1 MTMQGIDI
9 SSYQAGIDVTSG
21 AVPLDFVIVKATQG
35 STYVNP
41 DCVRAV
47 EQALAAGKC
56 AGVYHYIDGS
66 GAQVEADRF
75 YDQCAGWNGRVMWC
89 VDWESGSNTAWGDL
103 GYLEQFCRRL
113 AGRCGHRLM
122 LYASSAVFPWQL
134 CETLG
139 MGRWV
144 AQYADMGPTGY
155 QDHPWGEGSYQC
167 DIRQYSATGRLPGW
181 AGDLDLDLAYITRE
195 QWLACIGEENDM
207 QLTDTIRRPDGHE
220 ATVGDI
226 LAYLDLRIE
235 ALSRITRPDGRTVDL
250 ATIAAYN
257 DQRLERLE
265 AIIAGRGL
273 RKVNPDGSESED
285 TTDLATEAA
294 WAPANVARILQ
305 SCGIS
310 DEQIAQIK
318 QAVAAAK
325 IQVSIVGPTPAV
337 EGDDTAP
344 DGGTVVVQ
352 AGETLAQ
359 IAAAHGTTVADILA
373 VNPGRGDGNSLRGG
387 DVLTLPAA
395 D

>member
-1 MTMQGIDI
+1 MTMRGIDI
-9 SSYQAGIDVTSG
+9 SSYQAGIDLTLVPCDF
-21 AVPLDFVIVKATQG
+21 AVVKATQG
-35 STYVNP
+35 TGYMNP

-66 GAQVEADRF
+66 GVGEADFFADQISGWVGRVLVCLDWEPGSNARWGDTGYLAQVIDRVRERT
-75 YDQCAGWNGRVMWC
+75 GRPPV
-89 VDWESGSNTAWGDL
+89 V
-103 GYLEQFCRRL
+103 
-113 AGRCGHRLM
+113 
-122 LYASSAVFPWQL
+122 YASASAFPWQT
-134 CETLG
+134 CTDRG
-139 MGRWV
+139 CGTWV
-144 AQYADMGPTGY
+144 AQYADMNPTGH
-155 QDHPWGEGSYQC
+155 QDHPWGEGAYQC

-181 AGDLDLDLAYITRE
+181 DGDLDLDKAYITRE
-195 QWLACIGEENDM
+195 QWLAYTGEENDM
-207 QLTDTIRRPDGHE
+207 QLTDIIRRPDGHE
-220 ATVGDI
+220 ATVNDV
-226 LAYLDLRIE
+226 LAYLDQRIE

-250 ATIAAYN
+250 ATIAAYA

-265 AIIAGRGL
+265 SIVYGSGL
-273 RKVNPDGSESED
+273 RAKNPDGSD
-285 TTDLATEAA
+285 TDQTTDLATEAA

-305 SCGIS
+305 ASGVS
-310 DEQIAQIK
+310 DEQIAQIR
-318 QAVAAAK
+318 QAIVDAK

-373 VNPGRGDGNSLRGG
+373 ANPGRGDGNSLRAG

>member
-1 MTMQGIDI
+1 MTMRGIDI
-9 SSYQAGIDVTSG
+9 SSYQAGIDVTG
-21 AVPLDFVIVKATQG
+21 GTVPLDFVIVKATQG
-35 STYVNP
+35 TGYVNP

-56 AGVYHYIDGS
+56 VGVYHYIDGS
-66 GAQVEADRF
+66 GAQAEADRF
-75 YDQCAGWNGRVMWC
+75 YDACARWAGRVMWC
-89 VDWESGSNTAWGDL
+89 VDWEPGSNSRWGDL
-103 GYLEQFCRRL
+103 GYLGAVIDRVRERV
-113 AGRCGHRLM
+113 GHPPVV
-122 LYASSAVFPWQL
+122 YASAAAFPWQT
-134 CETLG
+134 CAARGCGT
-139 MGRWV
+139 WV
-144 AQYADMGPTGY
+144 AQYADMTQTGY
-155 QDHPWGEGSYQC
+155 QDHPWNEGAYQC

-181 AGDLDLDLAYITRE
+181 AGDLDLDKAYITRE
-195 QWLACIGEENDM
+195 QWLACTGEGNDM

-220 ATVGDI
+220 ATVNDV
-226 LAYLDLRIE
+226 LAYLDQRIE

-250 ATIAAYN
+250 ATIAAYA

-265 AIIAGRGL
+265 SIVYGSGL
-273 RKVNPDGSESED
+273 RAKSPDGSD
-285 TTDLATEAA
+285 TDQTTDLATEAA
-294 WAPANVARILQ
+294 WAGANVARILK
-305 SCGIS
+305 SAGVS
-310 DEQIAQIK
+310 DEQLAKIRKSI
-318 QAVAAAK
+318 VDAK

-373 VNPGRGDGNSLRGG
+373 ANPGRGDGNSLRGG

>member
-9 SSYQAGIDVTSG
+9 SSYQAGIDLTR
-21 AVPLDFVIVKATQG
+21 VPCDFIIVKATQG
-35 STYVNP
+35 STYRNP

-47 EQALAAGKC
+47 EQALSAGKC
-56 AGVYHYIDGS
+56 VGVYHYIDGS
-66 GAQVEADRF
+66 GAQAEADRF
-75 YDQCAGWNGRVMWC
+75 YDACARWAGRVMWC

-122 LYASSAVFPWQL
+122 LYASSAAFPWQL

-155 QDHPWGEGSYQC
+155 QDRPWGEGAYQC

-181 AGDLDLDLAYITRE
+181 DGDLDLDKAYISRE

-235 ALSRITRPDGRTVDL
+235 ALSRITRPDGKTVDL

-294 WAPANVARILQ
+294 WAGANVTRILK
-305 SCGIS
+305 SAGVS
-310 DEQIAQIK
+310 DEQIAEIK
-318 QAVAAAK
+318 RSIVDAK

-373 VNPGRGDGNSLRGG
+373 ANPGRGDGNSLRAG

>member
-1 MTMQGIDI
+1 MQGIDI
-9 SSYQAGIDVTSG
+9 SSYQAGIDLAS
-21 AVPLDFVIVKATQG
+21 VPCDFVIVKATQG
-35 STYVNP
+35 TGYVNP
-41 DCVRAV
+41 DCGRAV
-47 EQALAAGKC
+47 EQALAAGKLV
-56 AGVYHYIDGS
+56 GVYHYIDGS
-66 GAQVEADRF
+66 GAQGEADHF
-75 YDQCAGWNGRVMWC
+75 VDQISGWVGRVLVC
-89 VDWESGSNTAWGDL
+89 LDWEPGSNSRWGDL
-103 GYLEQFCRRL
+103 GYLGAVIDRVRERT
-113 AGRCGHRLM
+113 GRPPVV
-122 LYASSAVFPWQL
+122 YASSAAFPWQT
-134 CETLG
+134 CADRDCG
-139 MGRWV
+139 AWV
-144 AQYADMGPTGY
+144 AQYADMTQTGY
-155 QDHPWGEGSYQC
+155 QDHPWNEGSYQC

-181 AGDLDLDLAYITRE
+181 DGDLDLDLAYISRE
-195 QWLACIGEENDM
+195 QWLACIGEGNDM

-220 ATVGDI
+220 ATVNDV
-226 LAYLDLRIE
+226 LAYLDQRIE
-235 ALSRITRPDGRTVDL
+235 ALSRITRPDGKTVDL

-387 DVLTLPAA
+387 DVFTLPAA

>member
-9 SSYQAGIDVTSG
+9 SSYQAGIDLTR
-21 AVPLDFVIVKATQG
+21 VPCDFIIVKATQG
-35 STYVNP
+35 STYRNP

-47 EQALAAGKC
+47 EQALSAGKC

-66 GAQVEADRF
+66 GAQAEADRF
-75 YDQCAGWNGRVMWC
+75 YDACARWAGRVMWC

-122 LYASSAVFPWQL
+122 LYASSAAFPWQL

-155 QDHPWGEGSYQC
+155 QDRPWGEGAYQC

-181 AGDLDLDLAYITRE
+181 DGDLDLDKAYISRE

-235 ALSRITRPDGRTVDL
+235 ALSRITRPDGKTVDL

-294 WAPANVARILQ
+294 WAGANVTRILK
-305 SCGIS
+305 SAGVS
-310 DEQIAQIK
+310 DEQIAEIK
-318 QAVAAAK
+318 RSIVDAK

-373 VNPGRGDGNSLRGG
+373 ANPGRGDGNSLRAG